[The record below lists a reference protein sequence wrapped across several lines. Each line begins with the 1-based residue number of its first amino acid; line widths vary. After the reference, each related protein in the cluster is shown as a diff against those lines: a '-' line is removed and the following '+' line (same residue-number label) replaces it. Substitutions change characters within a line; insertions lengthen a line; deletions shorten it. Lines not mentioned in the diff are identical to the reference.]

1 MDCILVL
8 TLATG
13 GQLKYPLRFATLDA
27 PPDDEITLEA
37 VGLHKTSTIGFRLYS
52 PTEYVIYYPRSR
64 SLDQLRSRSFIDKN
78 SSAIS
83 FQAYFTANSDRSLS
97 ITPEQG
103 ELLPASSNGTLLKI
117 SFCPTVYGRSY
128 QGMLIVEV
136 REGTVHVA
144 EWSSQQ

>member
-37 VGLHKTSTIGFRLYS
+37 LGLHKTSTIGFRLYS
-52 PTEYVIYYPRSR
+52 PTEYVIESLRSP
-64 SLDQLRSRSFIDKN
+64 SLDHLFSRSFVTNNN
-78 SSAIS
+78 SSPIS

-103 ELLPASSNGTLLKI
+103 ELLPANSNGTLLKI

-136 REGTVHVA
+136 G
-144 EWSSQQ
+144 